1 MAGGGPCG
9 LRLALETQFLGAR
22 TRVVES
28 RHSLDRN
35 NVVKLWS
42 FVMED
47 LRGLGAKKLYP
58 QFGNGSVNH
67 ISIRMLQLILLK
79 MVLLLGAAVHS
90 RETFLTIS
98 PPAGDHQ
105 GWLVVTEVRDEAGVV
120 TRHEAEYDVV
130 ISATGRKVPVKGFQR
145 KSLEAKMSIAITAN
159 FVNKKTSAER
169 KVEEIPGLS
178 KQYHL
183 EFFRQM
189 EAQAGLRLENF
200 VYYKDLT
207 HYFVMTVKKDSL
219 VRKGVI
225 KVARRKVGNVEID
238 VDL

>member
-1 MAGGGPCG
+1 M
-9 LRLALETQFLGAR
+9 ALETQFLGAR
-22 TRVVES
+22 TTVIES

-35 NVVKLWS
+35 NVVKLWG

-47 LRGLGAKKLYP
+47 LRSLGAKKLYP
-58 QFGNGSVNH
+58 QFGNGSVDH

-90 RETFLTIS
+90 RETFLTIL

-105 GWLVVTEVRDEAGVV
+105 GWRVVTEVRDEAGEVS
-120 TRHEAEYDVV
+120 RREAQYDVV
-130 ISATGRKVPVKGFQR
+130 ISATGRKVPVKGFHR
-145 KSLEAKMSIAITAN
+145 KSLDARMSIAITAN
-159 FVNKKTSAER
+159 FVNNKTSAER

-178 KQYHL
+178 KQYNL

-189 EAQAGLRLENF
+189 EAEAGLRLENF
-200 VYYKDLT
+200 VYFKDQT

-225 KVARRKVGNVEID
+225 KVERLGEGWGG
-238 VDL
+238 

>member
-1 MAGGGPCG
+1 MAGGGPSG
-9 LRLALETQFLGAR
+9 LRMALETQFLGAR
-22 TRVVES
+22 TTVIES
-28 RHSLDRN
+28 RQSMDRN
-35 NVVKLWS
+35 NVVKLWG

-47 LRGLGAKKLYP
+47 LRSLGAKKLYP

-98 PPAGDHQ
+98 PPAGDQ
-105 GWLVVTEVRDEAGVV
+105 GWLVVTEVRDEDGVV
-120 TRHEAEYDVV
+120 SRREAEYDVV
-130 ISATGRKVPVKGFQR
+130 ISATGRKIPVKGFHR
-145 KSLEAKMSIAITAN
+145 KSLDAKLSIAITAN
-159 FVNKKTSAER
+159 FVNNRTSAER

-189 EAQAGLRLENF
+189 EAEAGLRLENF
-200 VYYKDLT
+200 VYFKDLS
-207 HYFVMTVKKDSL
+207 HYFVMTVKKESL
-219 VRKGVI
+219 MRKGVI
-225 KVARRKVGNVEID
+225 KVAMPEVGKVEIY
-238 VDL
+238 L

>member
-9 LRLALETQFLGAR
+9 LRMALETQLLGAR
-22 TRVVES
+22 TTVMEARQC
-28 RHSLDRN
+28 LDRN
-35 NVVKLWS
+35 NVVKLWG

-47 LRGLGAKKLYP
+47 LRSLGAKKLYP

-79 MVLLLGAAVHS
+79 LALLLGAAVH
-90 RETFLTIS
+90 RGETFLTIL
-98 PPAGDHQ
+98 PPAGDQH
-105 GWLVVTEVRDEAGVV
+105 GWLVVSEMREEDGGV
-120 TRHEAEYDVV
+120 TRHQEEYDVV
-130 ISATGRKVPVKGFQR
+130 ISATGRKIPVKGFNR
-145 KSLEAKMSIAITAN
+145 KSLEAKMAIAITAN
-159 FVNKKTSAER
+159 FVNNKTSAER

-183 EFFRQM
+183 QFFRQM
-189 EAQAGLRLENF
+189 EAEAGLRLENF

-225 KVARRKVGNVEID
+225 KVARLGEGWKG
-238 VDL
+238 

>member
-1 MAGGGPCG
+1 
-9 LRLALETQFLGAR
+9 
-22 TRVVES
+22 
-28 RHSLDRN
+28 
-35 NVVKLWS
+35 
-42 FVMED
+42 
-47 LRGLGAKKLYP
+47 
-58 QFGNGSVNH
+58 
-67 ISIRMLQLILLK
+67 
-79 MVLLLGAAVHS
+79 
-90 RETFLTIS
+90 
-98 PPAGDHQ
+98 
-105 GWLVVTEVRDEAGVV
+105 
-120 TRHEAEYDVV
+120 
-130 ISATGRKVPVKGFQR
+130 
-145 KSLEAKMSIAITAN
+145 MSIAITAN

-225 KVARRKVGNVEID
+225 KVARRKVGNVEIHL
-238 VDL
+238 DL

>member
-9 LRLALETQFLGAR
+9 LRMALETQLLGAR
-22 TRVVES
+22 TTVMEAR
-28 RHSLDRN
+28 RCLDRN
-35 NVVKLWS
+35 NVVKLWG

-178 KQYHL
+178 KQYNL

-189 EAQAGLRLENF
+189 EAKAGLRLENF
-200 VYYKDLT
+200 VYFKDLREV
-207 HYFVMTVKKDSL
+207 F
-219 VRKGVI
+219 I
-225 KVARRKVGNVEID
+225 
-238 VDL
+238 